1 MTTTLTYSEFTP
13 VREALAELIGSL
25 LDDADVGRIDLGS
38 DPVAGGPLLRIHL
51 RNFTALH
58 RLSFPEEVD
67 GVAVRLVVESY
78 PLRG

>member
-1 MTTTLTYSEFTP
+1 MATNALEFTP

-38 DPVAGGPLLRIHL
+38 DPVGGELQLSVHL
-51 RNFTALH
+51 TSFTALA
-58 RLSFPEEVD
+58 RLSLPDEVD
-67 GVAVRLVVESY
+67 GVAVRLVVDSY